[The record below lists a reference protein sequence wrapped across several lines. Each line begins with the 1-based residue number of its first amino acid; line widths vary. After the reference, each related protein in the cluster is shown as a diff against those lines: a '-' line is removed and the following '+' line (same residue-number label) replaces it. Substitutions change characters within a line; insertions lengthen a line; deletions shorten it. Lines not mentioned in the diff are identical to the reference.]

1 MRISRKHKIPCF
13 VFCGICALCFLG
25 LIGFRAFAESLSN
38 LRWESLPQAFIFHV
52 SAATPIR
59 YVTEDF
65 IDKEGFCIVDIL
77 NVTQTY
83 ETRSIFPEDSRIYK
97 IEIATNPN
105 GRGVRM
111 KFFPRGNLSYCIAA
125 GDSPKAMK
133 IIFSAPNDSSENI
146 KTVITDNPVKT
157 PIAPPVLPRLTP
169 RAFTPPSPPSISTPA
184 PTPSSPAKPIYR
196 DAESKKRKLIIID
209 PGHGGKSLGARTAKK
224 IKGKHYWEKDLVLS
238 YAQKLKYL
246 IDKSPNLTALMTR
259 NSDVYVSLGDRVD
272 FAQKNEGDYFV
283 SIHLNDAP
291 KPSSARGIE
300 FFHWADTGATSAA
313 MRYLESLE
321 NDQVLPK
328 VSSSQDERLKKI
340 LTGMLKD
347 ALEEKKILSTGA
359 CESMWQSFQKNSYH
373 RTHHRNPP
381 VKSARFAVLANY
393 AMPAILIE
401 VGFMS
406 NSKECEYLISDSF
419 QWTTAR
425 LLYNGIQHYFAQE
438 DANFSPNY
446 LN

>member
-1 MRISRKHKIPCF
+1 MRISRTYKMPRLILW
-13 VFCGICALCFLG
+13 GLCALCILG
-25 LIGFRAFAESLSN
+25 LSFRAFAESLSS
-38 LRWESLPQAFIFHV
+38 LRWESQPQAFIFHV
-52 SAATPIR
+52 GAATPIR
-59 YVTEDF
+59 YVTADLV
-65 IDKEGFCIVDIL
+65 DKEGFCIVDIL
-77 NVTQTY
+77 NITQTY
-83 ETRSIFPEDSRIYK
+83 ESRSILPEDSRIYK
-97 IEIATNPN
+97 IEIASNPD

-111 KFFPRGNLSYCIAA
+111 KFFPRGNLEYRIAA
-125 GDSPKAMK
+125 GDSPNSMK
-133 IIFSAPNDSSENI
+133 IMFTAPQDSSTTIN
-146 KTVITDNPVKT
+146 TVTTDKPVKT
-157 PIAPPVLPRLTP
+157 PLAPATPRQNPQPYIQPSLPSFSTPVPTPPPPVTP
-169 RAFTPPSPPSISTPA
+169 V
-184 PTPSSPAKPIYR
+184 YR
-196 DAESKKRKLIIID
+196 DTEAKKRKLIIID

-224 IKGKHYWEKDLVLS
+224 IKGKYYWEKDLVLG

-259 NSDVYVSLGDRVD
+259 NSDEYVSLGDRVD

-291 KPSSARGIE
+291 KPSSARGVE
-300 FFHWADTGATSAA
+300 FFHWADTGATTAA

-328 VSSSQDERLKKI
+328 VSDSQDQRLKKI

-347 ALEEKKILSTGA
+347 ALEEKKILSASA
-359 CESMWQSFQKNSYH
+359 CEFMWQSFQKYSYFK
-373 RTHHRNPP
+373 THHRNPS
-381 VKSARFAVLANY
+381 VKSAHFAVLANY

-406 NSKECEYLISDSF
+406 NSQESEYLISDSF

-425 LLYNGIQHYFAQE
+425 LIYNGIQYYFAQE
-438 DANFSPNY
+438 DPNFIPEY